1 MNETRETAHAGM
13 QQAIPRLAGDIAA
26 GRAEDPILLHKKFAP
41 CANFLCK
48 RKNSTMLPQANRA
61 IRPGKCLI

>member
-1 MNETRETAHAGM
+1 M

-26 GRAEDPILLHKKFAP
+26 GRAEDPILLHKKFAQG
-41 CANFLCK
+41 ANFLCK